1 MTADGTGAGLRSR
14 ALPRFTPGAGLEHI
28 SASVIVW
35 VGPLK
40 PRLGVPCFW
49 RLLVFAGWLRRTPF
63 SGAEKPPVAFICEP
77 KKQVR
82 NSLVLRGEG
91 QSAISDRPG
100 VAHGHLKSQRN
111 ITRIQLQENDLVP
124 GRRLALCAMAVI
136 GPHLSEPAVGTR
148 TSALSKVMARCAL
161 PWRVQIA
168 EKPASEGL
176 GLRGVFIRGE
186 GLKDLTADSAFKR
199 MQVNVPG
206 ACWLDADEHHRGL
219 ALRTSGALNCGE
231 WNDGRDGGHE
241 GLPRT
246 GGSTTLSVTD
256 GCL

>member
-14 ALPRFTPGAGLEHI
+14 ALPRFTPGAGLGHI

-40 PRLGVPCFW
+40 PRLGVSCFR
-49 RLLVFAGWLRRTPF
+49 RLLAFAGWPRRTPF

-111 ITRIQLQENDLVP
+111 ITRIQVRENDLVP
-124 GRRLALCAMAVI
+124 GRPLARCAMAVI
-136 GPHLSEPAVGTR
+136 GPHLSEPAAGTP
-148 TSALSKVMARCAL
+148 TSALPKVMARCAL

-199 MQVNVPG
+199 MQVDVPG

-246 GGSTTLSVTD
+246 GGSTILSVTD
-256 GCL
+256 GCR